1 MRKKLRALIV
11 ALTVVALL
19 GIAASAA
26 PAATPK
32 AAAPKL
38 YVHAAASLYKAFPA
52 MVAPFKAANP
62 KYKSYQ
68 FVFNFQ
74 GTDVLVAQIEGG
86 APADVFAGAS
96 TKYGTQLFNDGFTYT
111 PSLFVQNRLCVIVP
125 KSNPAKIDS
134 LDDLAKT
141 SPAPM
146 IAIGDAAVPIGT
158 YTRTVLTNITTAGV
172 YGATYYDDVMAN
184 VVANLPNVNMVS
196 TLVAAGEVDAGF
208 VYKSDALAANLGKV
222 RVLRVAIPN
231 AYQSNPLPTY
241 PISRVKTS
249 TQQKAS
255 AAFISFALSVR
266 GQKILKS
273 YGFLAKPKLLVSAV
287 SPTSG
292 AAGSTVTITGAGFG
306 ASGVVKFGDTSATTT
321 TWTAKQIS
329 ATVPASLAPG
339 AHAIT
344 VTPAGGSASNATVK
358 FTVTP

>member
-1 MRKKLRALIV
+1 MRRKLRALLV

-26 PAATPK
+26 PAATHK

-62 KYKSYQ
+62 KYKSYR

-96 TKYGTQLFNDGFTYT
+96 TKYGTQLFNDGFTLT
-111 PSLFVQNRLCVIVP
+111 PNLFVQNKLCVIVP
-125 KSNPAKIDS
+125 KSNPARIDS

-141 SPAPM
+141 GKAAPM

-158 YTRTVLTNITTAGV
+158 YTRQVLTNINTAGV
-172 YGATYYDDVMAN
+172 YGATYYNDVMAN

-208 VYKSDALAANLGKV
+208 VYNSDALAANLGQV
-222 RVLRVAIPN
+222 RVLRVGIPN
-231 AYQSNPLPTY
+231 AYQSSPLPTY
-241 PISRVKTS
+241 PISRIRSSK
-249 TQQKAS
+249 QPKA
-255 AAFISFALSVR
+255 AVAFINFTMGLR

-273 YGFLAKPKLLVSAV
+273 FGFLPKPKLLVSAV

-306 ASGVVKFGDTSATTT
+306 TAGVVKFGDTAATTSN
-321 TWTAKQIS
+321 WTFKSIT
-329 ATVPASLAPG
+329 ATVPAGLVPG
-339 AHAIT
+339 AYKIT
-344 VTPAGGSASNATVK
+344 VTPTGGKASNATVS
-358 FTVTP
+358 FTVK